1 MEISGSQRSSLIV
14 VSLAL
19 SIALSNAATP
29 KPALR
34 IPYVSNAPK
43 WEDFVPGRE
52 SGPELLVADFRQRQ
66 PHDGDP
72 ASQPTAVYLSYDDKN
87 LYAVFVCTD
96 QPGKVRAHV
105 SRRESISDDDTVGL
119 LLDTFHDGRRA
130 YMFFANPLGVQ
141 LDGIATEGHPDDLS
155 FDTVWRSDGRLT
167 RFGYIVRIAVP
178 FKSLRFRPDGGAWG
192 VSLTRKIKRNDEY
205 SSWPYITDRLEAF
218 VPQFGILEG
227 LTPRLK
233 GRNIDVIPYGFLAHE
248 RLLDDAGGYRAR
260 PETRGGLDAKAVLH
274 NTLTLDVT
282 VNPDFS
288 QVESDEPQV
297 TVNQRYEVFFP
308 EKRPFFLENAGF
320 FETPETL
327 FFSRR
332 IVDPQLGARLTG
344 KIGPWEIGVLTMDDR
359 APGNLDGTG
368 QRAHIE
374 VGRIQREV
382 GAATFGVTY
391 ESRQFEGG
399 ANQVISEDT
408 RIKLGANWI
417 AAGQVV
423 YSNTRIPGDPT
434 SSGSA
439 WFGELRHSGRHLQY
453 FTQYRDRSPEFAAD
467 LGFIP
472 RVDIREV
479 KNVAEYRWKPQ
490 AGWLL
495 SYGPSVI
502 ATAAWNHAGS
512 LQDWSVETPFSFD
525 FKGPS
530 NLTVSRIEAF
540 ERFRNLGFR
549 KDSSDVQFSY
559 NKWKWLGVLA
569 DYSEGRAVNY
579 NPAAGLLPQAADS
592 IEGNLNLTFRPTTR
606 ARFDETY
613 FYTRLGSPGASV
625 FTNHLCRS
633 KLNYQ
638 FTRELSARVIVDYN
652 AVLPNLSL
660 TSLDRTKRFATDLL
674 LTYLIHPGTALY
686 VGYTDQRENFGFL
699 GASQAELQR
708 MGGPWLSTGR
718 QFFVKISYLLSL

>member
-1 MEISGSQRSSLIV
+1 M
-14 VSLAL
+14 AL
-19 SIALSNAATP
+19 SSAAAP
-29 KPALR
+29 KPTLR
-34 IPYVSNAPK
+34 IPYVPVAPK
-43 WEDFVPGRE
+43 WEDFVPGQRA
-52 SGPELLVADFRQRQ
+52 GAELRVDDFRQRQ

-72 ASQPTAVYLSYDDKN
+72 ATQPTSVYLSYDDKN

-96 QPGKVRAHV
+96 EPGKVRAHV

-119 LLDTFHDGRRA
+119 SLDTFQDGRRA

-141 LDGIATEGHPDDLS
+141 LDGIATEGQPDDYS
-155 FDTVWRSDGRLT
+155 FDAVWRSDGRLT
-167 RFGYIVRIAVP
+167 GFGYIVRIAIP

-192 VSLTRKIKRNDEY
+192 ISLNRKIKRNDEF
-205 SSWPYITDRLEAF
+205 SSWPFITDRIEGY
-218 VPQFGILEG
+218 VPQFGTLEG
-227 LTPRLK
+227 LTPQLK
-233 GRNIDVIPYGFLAHE
+233 GRHIDVIPYGFLAHE
-248 RLLDDAGGYRAR
+248 RLLDGAGGYRAQ

-282 VNPDFS
+282 ANPDFS
-288 QVESDEPQV
+288 QIESDEPQV
-297 TVNQRYEVFFP
+297 TVNQRYEVYFP

-320 FETPETL
+320 FDTPETL

-332 IVDPQLGARLTG
+332 IVEPQFGARLTG
-344 KIGPWEIGVLTMDDR
+344 KIGPWAIGALTMDDR

-374 VGRIQREV
+374 VARIQREA
-382 GAATFGVTY
+382 GAATFGVMVAST
-391 ESRQFEGG
+391 QFDGG
-399 ANQVISEDT
+399 ANQVISADT
-408 RIKLGANWI
+408 RIKLGSNWI
-417 AAGQVV
+417 ASGQVV
-423 YSNTRIPGDPT
+423 LSKTRTPGDPT
-434 SSGSA
+434 YSGSA

-453 FTQYRDRSPEFAAD
+453 YTQYRDRSSEFAAD

-479 KNVAEYRWKPQ
+479 KNVAEYRWKPE

-495 SYGPSVI
+495 SFGPSII
-502 ATAAWNHAGS
+502 ATGAWNHAGS

-525 FKGPS
+525 FRGPA

-540 ERFRNLGFR
+540 ERFRDLGFR

-559 NKWKWLGVLA
+559 NKWQWLGVVA

-579 NPAAGLLPQAADS
+579 NPAAGLAPLASDL
-592 IEGNLNLTFRPTTR
+592 IESNLTLSFRPTAR

-633 KLNYQ
+633 KWNYQ
-638 FTRELSARVIVDYN
+638 FTRALSARVIVDYN

-660 TSLDRTKRFATDLL
+660 TSLNRTKRFGTDLL

-686 VGYTDQRENFGFL
+686 VGYTDQRENYGFI
-699 GASQAELQR
+699 GTAAAELQR

-718 QFFVKISYLLSL
+718 QFFAKVSYLLSF